1 MVQGEDARLT
11 VALDR
16 ATVVRVYQD
25 ADHEG
30 GEQRGERE
38 KRVKSNARVSQRHA
52 MRLYTHHRRA

>member
-1 MVQGEDARLT
+1 VVQSEDARLT

-16 ATVVRVYQD
+16 ATVVRVHHD

-30 GEQRGERE
+30 GEQGDEGE